1 MNSYFAPME
10 GITDATYR
18 ELHHKYFPGVD
29 RYYMP
34 FFSPTIHR
42 HLTPR
47 ESREL
52 PTADSVDFVAIP
64 QLLGKNLEDMLW
76 AIDLCGNLG
85 YGEVNIN
92 LGCPSGTVVS
102 KGKGSGM
109 LAHLDELDAFLNGI
123 YSKAT
128 LPISLKTRIGVNEPE
143 EFGAILEIY
152 NQYPVAELTIHPR
165 VRKAF
170 YKGPCHMDVFSY
182 AVEHAKMPLCYNG
195 NVCSQA
201 DIQAIS
207 DAYPTVQSVMI
218 GRALVAD
225 PGMLTPTGTTRENL
239 EAFLTEL
246 SETYCRIFGSSRN
259 AIYRLK
265 DNWHYLI
272 TLFDGADKP
281 WKELRKTTDYQRFC
295 AITQEIIHTL
305 PMKSHWES
313 TW

>member
-1 MNSYFAPME
+1 MNCYFAPME
-10 GITDATYR
+10 GITDAAYR
-18 ELHHKYFPGVD
+18 EIHHKYFPGVD

-34 FFSPTIHR
+34 FLSPTIHR
-42 HLTPR
+42 QLTPR

-52 PTADSVDFVAIP
+52 PEADSVSFVAIP
-64 QLLGKNLEDMLW
+64 QLLGKNPDDMLW
-76 AIDLCGNLG
+76 AIDLCRDLG
-85 YGEVNIN
+85 YKEVNIN

-109 LAHLDELDAFLNGI
+109 LADLGALDAFLNGI
-123 YSKAT
+123 YSKAA

-143 EFGAILEIY
+143 EFGAILEVY
-152 NQYPVAELTIHPR
+152 NQYPVRELTIHPR

-170 YKGPCHMDVFSY
+170 YKGPCHMDVFAD
-182 AVEHAKMPLCYNG
+182 AVERAKMPLCYNG
-195 NVCSQA
+195 NVCSKG
-201 DIQAIS
+201 DIQAIH
-207 DAYPTVQSVMI
+207 DAFPGVESVMI

-225 PGMLTPTGTTRENL
+225 PGMLSPGGTTRDTL
-239 EAFLTEL
+239 EAFLAEL
-246 SETYCRIFGSSRN
+246 SETYCEIFGSKRN
-259 AIYRLK
+259 AVYRLK

-281 WKELRKTTDYQRFC
+281 WKELRKTTDYGRFC

-305 PMKSHWES
+305 PMKSHWER